1 MPARPAACRRP
12 CSTAAR
18 ARRAPSSARR
28 GAASRRPART
38 GSAGRGSSRR
48 RPRAPEPRHGRRRGR
63 PPAGNQD
70 PGRALGV
77 GEDLAR
83 GVVKRQAA
91 QDPRL
96 RVGVREHA
104 PGRRIHEEQLAGRQA
119 AGAHD
124 LARVE
129 RHRARL
135 GRDGDQAIGGD
146 RPRRRSQA
154 VAVEQR
160 ADPAAVAEHERARAV
175 PRRDEAGDPP
185 AEGGDGGVRRPAQA
199 RRLGHQR
206 EQRGLERPAGRD
218 QQLERL
224 VERPRVRH
232 ARREEGTGRAE
243 AVGRVPAARGDA
255 GVVAPAADRLAIAAH
270 GVDLAVV
277 GDVPER
283 LGERP
288 HGLRVRGVALVEQ
301 GEREVDGR
309 GEVGEQAGEAAA
321 GDEALVDDG
330 LRRRRDHRER
340 RQAGR
345 ACRGVGAA
353 AGAGRARA
361 RTRGRTRRPA
371 AGPAP
376 GGSRA
381 GRRRPRGRGHRARR
395 APCARR
401 ARPGLRR
408 RARRRRSSAGSR
420 PGPSRGGGRVRRP

>member
-1 MPARPAACRRP
+1 M
-12 CSTAAR
+12 
-18 ARRAPSSARR
+18 
-28 GAASRRPART
+28 
-38 GSAGRGSSRR
+38 
-48 RPRAPEPRHGRRRGR
+48 
-63 PPAGNQD
+63 
-70 PGRALGV
+70 
-77 GEDLAR
+77 
-83 GVVKRQAA
+83 
-91 QDPRL
+91 
-96 RVGVREHA
+96 
-104 PGRRIHEEQLAGRQA
+104 
-119 AGAHD
+119 
-124 LARVE
+124 
-129 RHRARL
+129 
-135 GRDGDQAIGGD
+135 
-146 RPRRRSQA
+146 
-154 VAVEQR
+154 
-160 ADPAAVAEHERARAV
+160 
-175 PRRDEAGDPP
+175 
-185 AEGGDGGVRRPAQA
+185 RRPAQA
-199 RRLGHQR
+199 GRLGHQR

-255 GVVAPAADRLAIAAH
+255 GVVAPAADRLAVAAH

-288 HGLRVRGVALVEQ
+288 HGLRVGGVALVEQ
-301 GEREVDGR
+301 GEREVDR
-309 GEVGEQAGEAAA
+309 RREVGEQAGEAAA

-345 ACRGVGAA
+345 ACRRVGAA
-353 AGAGRARA
+353 AGAGERELELGV
-361 RTRGRTRRPA
+361 GRRRPA

-408 RARRRRSSAGSR
+408 RARRRRSSAGSAAGPAARRRAGAKTVSTPGRSPAMPSGSRRRTSDGVRGRRTPAPSLDAPSAANAPRCPRAPR
-420 PGPSRGGGRVRRP
+420 PPSARASTREWEAPPASATKPTPQASCS